1 MGGYRYSGRFAI
13 YVVILTIITCQ
24 SCKNYR
30 MKRDMER
37 FYNQTVLLP
46 PSMQCLEGEKIQ
58 HLDLQDSRSKIVIWY
73 DSTECG
79 SCKIKNLP
87 AFKHFESY
95 CQDLKYDL
103 DLVFLFSP
111 SRQNVRQTLE
121 EASISTKLHDYPI
134 YIDTANQFYKL
145 NPHIP
150 ANKLMHSFLLDSEG
164 KVVLVGNPIQNQA
177 MFDLYKKT
185 IEEMMN

>member
-1 MGGYRYSGRFAI
+1 MKSYLDRPTLFVAL
-13 YVVILTIITCQ
+13 LTFFLCS
-24 SCKNYR
+24 SCENYK

-37 FYNQTVLLP
+37 LLNQHISYPT
-46 PSMQCLEGEKIQ
+46 SMQCFEGEKFKY
-58 HLDLQDSRSKIVIWY
+58 LNLQENHTKIVIWY

-79 SCKIKNLP
+79 ECRIHNLP
-87 AFKHFESY
+87 TFKNFENY
-95 CQDLKYDL
+95 CQNLTCGP

-111 SRQNVRQTLE
+111 SHKMISQTLD

-150 ANKLMHSFLLDSEG
+150 ANNLMHSFLLDSEG

>member
-1 MGGYRYSGRFAI
+1 MKHHIQIMLVFAFLMALSCENKI
-13 YVVILTIITCQ
+13 QKELQ
-24 SCKNYR
+24 S
-30 MKRDMER
+30 
-37 FYNQTVLLP
+37 FYNQAITIP
-46 PSMQCLEGEKIQ
+46 INMQCFEGEKYEFVNWSIN
-58 HLDLQDSRSKIVIWY
+58 RPKIVIWY

-150 ANKLMHSFLLDSEG
+150 ANKLMHSFLLDSES